1 MQPHVAIELSSPPL
15 RSLTAD
21 ASPPPAAT
29 AQAPAV
35 APTLRT
41 VGRWAAL
48 TLLFA
53 GIVISRRPDVL
64 LHPQFYAEDGQAWYA
79 DAHNLPALHALFLPI
94 AGYYQ
99 FFQRAVALVLSPLSL
114 TATPLAYA
122 IVAMTV
128 QTVPALVFA
137 SRRLRG
143 VIADDKSRAL
153 IAGVYLLVPNLELS
167 GNLTNTQWHLA
178 VLAFVLLLASPPRS
192 RAGRALELAA
202 LLFAGLSGPYA
213 FFLVPLGLLMHRT
226 DLGVAWR
233 RVQLSV
239 LGATAFIE
247 LGVMLVAST
256 PRTHGTLGVSPVD
269 LALILTNQFLSHI
282 GTWGFARPAAAT
294 AALVATLIALV
305 LFAGFR
311 RGPRPLRFFIVF
323 ALAVMATGMI
333 SPYGRLLENRPAWDL
348 MATGGLD
355 NRYFFMYS
363 VAVVLCGV
371 VLLSG
376 FRQPQ
381 RTLALSAAALAAFA
395 LPAMLGQWQY
405 IAIPSENLQH
415 YATVLAEAPR
425 GTVVSIPI
433 SPKGW
438 SMRLI
443 APG

>member
-1 MQPHVAIELSSPPL
+1 MQPHVAIELSSPPVGSP
-15 RSLTAD
+15 RAD
-21 ASPPPAAT
+21 ASPRAA
-29 AQAPAV
+29 ASDHGRAV
-35 APTLRT
+35 APSLRT
-41 VGRWAAL
+41 AARWAGI

-53 GIVISRRPDVL
+53 GIVISRRPDAL

-79 DAHNLPALHALFLPI
+79 DAHNLSAVHALFLPI

-99 FFQRAVALVLSPLSL
+99 FFQRFVAFVFSPLSL
-114 TATPLAYA
+114 TATPLAFA
-122 IVAMTV
+122 IVALTL
-128 QTVPALVFA
+128 QTIPALVVA
-137 SRRLRG
+137 SPRLRG
-143 VIADDKSRAL
+143 VIADDRARVL
-153 IAGVYLLVPNLELS
+153 IGGVYLLIPNLELS

-192 RAGRALELAA
+192 LVGRALEIPA
-202 LLFAGLSGPYA
+202 LIFAGLSGPYA
-213 FFLVPLGLLMHRT
+213 LFLVPLGLLMHRK

-233 RVQLSV
+233 RIQLSV
-239 LGATAFIE
+239 LAATGVIE
-247 LGVMLVAST
+247 VGVMLAAST
-256 PRTHGTLGVSPVD
+256 PRTHGTLGVSVVD
-269 LALILTNQFLSHI
+269 LPLILANEFLSHVSS
-282 GTWGFARPAAAT
+282 WGFSRPAAGT

-323 ALAVMATGMI
+323 ALAVMATGMV

-363 VAVVLCGV
+363 VAVVLSGIALLCG
-371 VLLSG
+371 L
-376 FRQPQ
+376 RRPQ
-381 RTLALSAAALAAFA
+381 RWIALSAAALLVFA
-395 LPAMLGQWQY
+395 VPAVLGEWQY

-415 YATVLAEAPR
+415 YAAVLRDAPR

-433 SPKGW
+433 YPKRW
-438 SMRLI
+438 SMQLI

>member
-1 MQPHVAIELSSPPL
+1 MQPHVAIELSIPPARSPP
-15 RSLTAD
+15 AD
-21 ASPPPAAT
+21 ASPRAA
-29 AQAPAV
+29 ASAHAAAV

-41 VGRWAAL
+41 VGRWAGL

-53 GIVISRRPDVL
+53 GIVISRRPDAL

-79 DAHNLPALHALFLPI
+79 DAHNLSALHALFLPI

-99 FFQRAVALVLSPLSL
+99 FFQRVVAFVFSPLSL

-122 IVAMTV
+122 IVAMTL
-128 QTVPALVFA
+128 QTIPALVFA
-137 SRRLRG
+137 SPRLRG
-143 VIADDKSRAL
+143 VIADDKRRAL
-153 IAGVYLLVPNLELS
+153 IGGVYLLVPNLELS

-192 RAGRALELAA
+192 RAGRALEIVA
-202 LLFAGLSGPYA
+202 LIFAGLSGPYA
-213 FFLVPLGLLMHRT
+213 FFLVPLGLLMHRRE
-226 DLGVAWR
+226 LGVAWR
-233 RVQLSV
+233 RIQLSV

-247 LGVMLVAST
+247 LGVMLAAST
-256 PRTHGTLGVSPVD
+256 PRTHGTLGVSALD
-269 LALILTNQFLSHI
+269 LPLILANQFLSHI
-282 GTWGFARPAAAT
+282 GTWGFSPSAART

-311 RGPRPLRFFIVF
+311 RGPRALRFFIVF
-323 ALAVMATGMI
+323 ALAVMASGMI
-333 SPYGRLLENRPAWDL
+333 SPYGRLLDNRPVWDL

-363 VAVVLCGV
+363 VAVVLCGI

-376 FRQPQ
+376 FRQRQ
-381 RTLALSAAALAAFA
+381 RRLALSAAALVVFA
-395 LPAMLGQWQY
+395 VPAMLGQWQY
-405 IAIPSENLQH
+405 LAIPSENLQH
-415 YATVLAEAPR
+415 YGTVLAEAPR

-438 SMRLI
+438 RMRLI

>member
-1 MQPHVAIELSSPPL
+1 MQPHVAIELSSPPV
-15 RSLTAD
+15 RSPPAD
-21 ASPPPAAT
+21 ASPRAA
-29 AQAPAV
+29 ASAHAAAV

-41 VGRWAAL
+41 AGRWAGL

-53 GIVISRRPDVL
+53 AIVISRRPDAL

-99 FFQRAVALVLSPLSL
+99 FFQRVVAFVFSPLSL

-122 IVAMTV
+122 IVAMAL

-137 SRRLRG
+137 SPRLRG
-143 VIADDKSRAL
+143 VIADDRQRAL

-192 RAGRALELAA
+192 RAGRALEIAA
-202 LLFAGLSGPYA
+202 LIFAGLSGPYA
-213 FFLVPLGLLMHRT
+213 FFLVPLGLLMHRR
-226 DLGVAWR
+226 DLGAWR
-233 RVQLSV
+233 RIQLSV
-239 LGATAFIE
+239 LGATACIE
-247 LGVMLVAST
+247 LGVMLAAST
-256 PRTHGTLGVSPVD
+256 PRTHGTLGVSAVD
-269 LALILTNQFLSHI
+269 FPLILANQFLSHI
-282 GTWGFARPAAAT
+282 GTWGFSPSAAGT

-323 ALAVMATGMI
+323 ALVVMATGMI
-333 SPYGRLLENRPAWDL
+333 SPYGRLLDNRPIWDL

-363 VAVVLCGV
+363 VAVVLCGI

-381 RTLALSAAALAAFA
+381 RRLALAAAALAVFA
-395 LPAMLGQWQY
+395 VPAMLGQWQY
-405 IAIPSENLQH
+405 LAIPSQNLQH

-438 SMRLI
+438 RMRLI